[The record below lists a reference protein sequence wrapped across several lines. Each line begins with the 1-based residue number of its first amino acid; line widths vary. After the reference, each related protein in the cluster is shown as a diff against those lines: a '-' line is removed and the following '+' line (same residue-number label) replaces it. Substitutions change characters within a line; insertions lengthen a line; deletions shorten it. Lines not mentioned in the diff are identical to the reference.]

1 MSIIIEFCTNN
12 SYFGT
17 DKVLSTLE
25 DRFDCEVVEYGC
37 LTSCGQCYLMPFAYV
52 DGEWVEAPTAEEL
65 LEVIVQK
72 LESFQENEDKS

>member
-25 DRFDCEVVEYGC
+25 DRFDCQVVEYGC

-52 DGEWVEAPTAEEL
+52 DGDWVEAPTAEEL

-72 LESFQENEDKS
+72 LESFQHDEEKS